1 MFAPG
6 AEADTGGSAEAQGG
20 AGGVAPGHAGNDGT
34 RGGQQHPQ
42 HTSQSVQQGD
52 IIAIVMCVYQSFTL
66 ITSDPSSVPLSQSPR
81 TTVQR
86 PPPRAETMLLKKRD

>member
-6 AEADTGGSAEAQGG
+6 EEADTGGSAEAQGG

-52 IIAIVMCVYQSFTL
+52 IIVMCGYYSFTL
-66 ITSDPSSVPLSQSPR
+66 IITSDPSSVPLSQSPR

>member
-20 AGGVAPGHAGNDGT
+20 AGGEAPGHAGNDGT

-52 IIAIVMCVYQSFTL
+52 IIVMCVY
-66 ITSDPSSVPLSQSPR
+66 
-81 TTVQR
+81 
-86 PPPRAETMLLKKRD
+86 